1 MRPLKGERKLKFKC
15 PNLLRHLHN
24 LINRLA
30 TKHHA
35 GQKDLEKL
43 AQKIYPS
50 EMMVKTKSPRG
61 SRIRE
66 APSLNQNLNPLSS
79 SLEIERILKP
89 RDLMKED

>member
-1 MRPLKGERKLKFKC
+1 
-15 PNLLRHLHN
+15 
-24 LINRLA
+24 
-30 TKHHA
+30 
-35 GQKDLEKL
+35 
-43 AQKIYPS
+43 
-50 EMMVKTKSPRG
+50 MMVKTKSPRG